1 MKEKLE
7 VLYVNVEDVEGDT
20 HKTHMKLKDKE
31 KLCVEAQV
39 KLDKSPAKVVTTQEE
54 TTSLEIK
61 LDKLLESR
69 VDFVVV
75 GYNSKDELKFINDG
89 ITDLRDQIVITTIKV
104 KDLKVDK
111 IEAKNDLW
119 RGAERLMVAKDNFNI
134 LEEVVAK
141 QKVQYEMASQQL
153 RAIESWIYLIQNQL
167 QRMEKGW
174 VAPYILSP
182 LCTILSL
189 LKTYTTI

>member
-1 MKEKLE
+1 
-7 VLYVNVEDVEGDT
+7 
-20 HKTHMKLKDKE
+20 
-31 KLCVEAQV
+31 
-39 KLDKSPAKVVTTQEE
+39 
-54 TTSLEIK
+54 
-61 LDKLLESR
+61 
-69 VDFVVV
+69 
-75 GYNSKDELKFINDG
+75 
-89 ITDLRDQIVITTIKV
+89 
-104 KDLKVDK
+104 
-111 IEAKNDLW
+111 
-119 RGAERLMVAKDNFNI
+119 MVAKDNSNI

-153 RAIESWIYLIQNQL
+153 KAIESWIYLIQNQL